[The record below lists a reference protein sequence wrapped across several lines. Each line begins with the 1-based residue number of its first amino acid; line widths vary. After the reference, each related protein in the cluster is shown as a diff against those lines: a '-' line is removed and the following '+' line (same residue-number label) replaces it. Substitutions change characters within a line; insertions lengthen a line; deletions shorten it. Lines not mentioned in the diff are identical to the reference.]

1 VPELA
6 TDESLWCRRRDLNPH
21 GLRHTPLK
29 RACLPFHHFGKN
41 HEASLVKRR
50 SSEFVVVSDSRD
62 TLHER
67 RLRHLHYRSSPKFL
81 SMNESSGRIGPF
93 NSVAVVRMV
102 QTDQRDLA
110 STVAAFF
117 DVDNT
122 ILPGEASEVRFFR
135 WLWHRGIVGW
145 PEARASV
152 AWLLRHVPPMS
163 LHPLRQRKLYLAGKP
178 AQVIEPLGEEFCREQ
193 LCPRVSAIAM
203 RKLDEH
209 RRAGHAIVFVTG
221 SLDFLIAP
229 VADALRADRCF
240 ASRLEQQQGL
250 YTGLLVPP
258 LPYGEGKRQLIDQLT
273 QELTLDLSQ
282 CYAYGDSPGDVDLLR
297 AVGHPT
303 VVNPIRGMDA
313 IARRHNWPVV
323 KWP

>member
-1 VPELA
+1 MVP
-6 TDESLWCRRRDLNPH
+6 
-21 GLRHTPLK
+21 
-29 RACLPFHHFGKN
+29 
-41 HEASLVKRR
+41 
-50 SSEFVVVSDSRD
+50 
-62 TLHER
+62 
-67 RLRHLHYRSSPKFL
+67 
-81 SMNESSGRIGPF
+81 
-93 NSVAVVRMV
+93 
-102 QTDQRDLA
+102 TDQRDLA

-122 ILPGEASEVRFFR
+122 ILPGEASELRFFR
-135 WLWHRGIVGW
+135 WLWRRGIIGW
-145 PEARASV
+145 PEAQASI
-152 AWLLRHVPPMS
+152 AWLLRHVPPLS

-178 AQVIEPLGEEFCREQ
+178 SQVIEPLGEEFCREE

-209 RRAGHAIVFVTG
+209 RRAGHSIIFVTG

-250 YTGLLVPP
+250 YTGLLMPP
-258 LPYGEGKRQLIDQLT
+258 LPYGEGKCQLIDQLT
-273 QELTLDLSQ
+273 QEFTLDLSQ
-282 CYAYGDSPGDVDLLR
+282 CYAYGDSPGDIDLLQ

-323 KWP
+323 TWP